1 MITKTIIPLLT
12 LLLVSTG
19 SNLVLAQ
26 VGIGTTT
33 PKTTL
38 QVAGKPT
45 TTSIADGIQGPA
57 LTLAELD
64 AKIASYGT
72 DQDGA
77 LVYIN
82 DVSAGSTTAA
92 TINITTSGYYYYDAL
107 NDLWK
112 GMMGDR
118 KTYSVGDFAQGGI
131 VFWVDETEQHG
142 LVVTKED
149 QSAGMRW
156 YAGTYG
162 STWALGDGLYAGEA
176 NTKIIIAAQI
186 AIGDDGNTHAAR
198 ICNELQ
204 ITEGVITY
212 GDWYLPSREELA
224 LLSQNRTVID
234 ATALANGG
242 DAFASGI
249 YWSSTE
255 LPAFLFS
262 DAWSR
267 SLGSGT
273 EGFGDKGLLFRVRA
287 VRAF

>member
-1 MITKTIIPLLT
+1 MIVPLLV
-12 LLLVSTG
+12 LLLVLTR

-26 VGIGTTT
+26 VGINTTD

-64 AKIASYGT
+64 AKIASYDA

-77 LVYIN
+77 IVYVN

-112 GMMGDR
+112 GMMGGR

-142 LVVTKED
+142 LVVAKED
-149 QSAGMRW
+149 QSIGIEW
-156 YAGTYG
+156 SLNGISNPLG
-162 STWALGDGLYAGEA
+162 ALGDGIYAGEA
-176 NTKIIIAAQI
+176 NTTIIIAAQELSI
-186 AIGDDGNTHAAR
+186 YDAMNSYAAR
-198 ICNELQ
+198 LCNELQ
-204 ITEGVITY
+204 ITEGGVTY
-212 GDWYLPSREELA
+212 GDWYLPSMEELNIMYSIRA
-224 LLSQNRTVID
+224 IIE
-234 ATALANGG
+234 ATATANGG
-242 DAFASGI
+242 TNFGVGR

-255 LPAFLFS
+255 RFINPKDIAARYKNFI
-262 DAWSR
+262 
-267 SLGSGT
+267 SGNSSWQY
-273 EGFGDKGLLFRVRA
+273 KGAEYFVRA